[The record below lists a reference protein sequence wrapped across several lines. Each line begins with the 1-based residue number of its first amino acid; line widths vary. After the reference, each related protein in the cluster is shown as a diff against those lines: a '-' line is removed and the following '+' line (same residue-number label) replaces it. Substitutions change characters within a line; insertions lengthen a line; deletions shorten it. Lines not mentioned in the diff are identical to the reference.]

1 MRGLKKLDDVLLS
14 TPQLSALLGISAQYV
29 GRLRQQG
36 VIEQVAPGKWLMLP
50 TVPRAIERMR
60 NDRRRDDSGA
70 MAKLRAAQVERLE
83 IQNAVRMKELIPFAD
98 SELALDIF
106 AASMFEQL
114 NGLPARIA
122 RGDLALQRRV
132 EQEVF
137 EARERTAARLG
148 QVIEATKRGEDPSQV
163 FGLHGDSH
171 GA

>member
-36 VIEQVAPGKWLMLP
+36 VIEQVGPGKWLMLP

-70 MAKLRAAQVERLE
+70 MARLRAAQVERLE
-83 IQNAVRMKELIPFAD
+83 IQNAERVRKLIPLEDA
-98 SELALDIF
+98 ELALDVYC
-106 AASMFEQL
+106 ATTLEQL
-114 NGLPARIA
+114 SGLPGRI
-122 RGDLALQRRV
+122 GHTDLALRRRV
-132 EQEVF
+132 EQEISEV
-137 EARERTAARLG
+137 RERMAARLG
-148 QVIEATKRGEDPSQV
+148 QVAEATRAGQDPSKL
-163 FGLHGDSH
+163 FSSDH